1 MAPDVR
7 NNNIAIGYASTVTD
21 TSKNTMYVLTSLWPL
36 PGDNNA
42 TSMQRQNEDMK
53 MESSF
58 KINQTGLHKLTVDH
72 NNAKKVAPER
82 VKCYHVQLF
91 D

>member
-21 TSKNTMYVLTSLWPL
+21 TSTNTMYVLTSLWPL

-42 TSMQRQNEDMK
+42 TSMQR
-53 MESSF
+53 
-58 KINQTGLHKLTVDH
+58 
-72 NNAKKVAPER
+72 
-82 VKCYHVQLF
+82 
-91 D
+91 